1 MTVTNVA
8 ANVHVGK
15 PDATGGVYAG
25 PVGTALPITT
35 AAALNVAFGG
45 LGYVSEDGLTMT
57 KGGDMT
63 VLRAWGGEPVKIVK
77 TTDDLTFAWTFIECS
92 DTVMAEIFGSDNVTV
107 GVDDTTIELNGS
119 QVGPRAWVFEIIDGA
134 FSFRVVVPN
143 AELTGEVSVTFVD
156 GQPISWPATITA
168 LPDSSGNKAYI
179 YKTADA

>member
-1 MTVTNVA
+1 MTNVA

-15 PDATGGVYAG
+15 PDATGGVYVGA
-25 PVGTALPITT
+25 VGTTLPTTT
-35 AAALNVAFGG
+35 AETLDAAFGG

-57 KGGDMT
+57 KGGDIT

-77 TTDDLTFAWTFIECS
+77 TTDDLTFSLTLIECS
-92 DTVMAEIFGSDNVTV
+92 DAVMAEMFGSDNVTV

-119 QVGPRAWVFEIIDGA
+119 QVGPRAWTFEMIDGT
-134 FSFRVVVPN
+134 FKFRVVVPN
-143 AELTGEVSVTFVD
+143 AELTSEVSVTFVD

-168 LPDSSGNKAYI
+168 LPDSAGNKAYI